1 MWLLLSVVED
11 GQYFKIWH
19 PSSCSRGPGLHTQ
32 FIAEFRHI
40 LALQEFNMWKM
51 HHHGKQ
57 IDSVIFGFWTQKLH
71 IPKAIFLLLMIYLP
85 YNRGFTN
92 ITGVL
97 DINTTKC
104 IVPLLRS
111 SYYAGT
117 MPAKIVPPLT
127 SAFPE
132 GGFRNRAGTFCYKDH
147 LHKCDVPIL
156 ALAESY
162 CSTFLPL
169 LRLEPL

>member
-1 MWLLLSVVED
+1 
-11 GQYFKIWH
+11 
-19 PSSCSRGPGLHTQ
+19 
-32 FIAEFRHI
+32 
-40 LALQEFNMWKM
+40 
-51 HHHGKQ
+51 
-57 IDSVIFGFWTQKLH
+57 
-71 IPKAIFLLLMIYLP
+71 MIYLP

-147 LHKCDVPIL
+147 LHKCDVPVL
-156 ALAESY
+156 ALAADEDLICPPEAVY
-162 CSTFLPL
+162 GIRYVFEFVIFVLP
-169 LRLEPL
+169 